1 MTTKE
6 LYELQKID
14 STQTKIHRRLLQIK
28 NILGESQE
36 LKSARQTYDEK
47 EAELS
52 QWQKTQKDTELLSQ
66 TLTSRIK
73 ESEARL
79 MSGEISNPKELESLQ
94 ASVESL
100 HRQQESKE
108 EEAVTALMK
117 VETLTTEFAQE
128 GLNLENIEAGWKKSQ
143 RQIQVEGHKLKQQYL
158 LLKEKRVTQ
167 AKTLEKTLLERYE
180 KLRQRK
186 AGVAVTSVEN
196 NSCTTCNVT
205 IPTGV
210 LQNAQQASKT
220 LVPCPSCG
228 RILHF
233 G

>member
-28 NILGESQE
+28 NLLGESEE
-36 LKSARQTYDEK
+36 LKSARQTFTTK

-52 QWQKTQKDTELLSQ
+52 QCQATQKDTELLSQ
-66 TLTSRIK
+66 TLADRIR

-79 MSGEISNPKELESLQ
+79 MGGEINNPKELESLQ

-100 HRQQESKE
+100 RRQLESKE
-108 EEAVTALMK
+108 EEAVEILMMI
-117 VETLTTEFAQE
+117 ETLTEEATQE
-128 GLNLENIEAGWKKSQ
+128 GLSLEKIEVEWQKNQ
-143 RQIQVEGHKLKQQYL
+143 RQIQLEGQKLKHQYL
-158 LLKEKRVTQ
+158 LLKKRRVTQ
-167 AKTLEKTLLERYE
+167 AELLDKTLLERYE

-186 AGVAVTSVEN
+186 AGIAVTRMEN
-196 NSCTTCNVT
+196 NSCTTCNVA

-210 LQNAQQASKT
+210 LQNAQQASSM
-220 LVPCPSCG
+220 LAACPSCG